1 MIVRSKATLTSK
13 QQLTLPAAVRAALNV
28 TAGDALMFE
37 IGPDGVR
44 VLPAPRP
51 NRFSAFAGR
60 YRIGAGRSQKET
72 NAWLR
77 ELRGHESKR

>member
-1 MIVRSKATLTSK
+1 
-13 QQLTLPAAVRAALNV
+13 
-28 TAGDALMFE
+28 MFE

-60 YRIGAGRSQKET
+60 YRVGAGRSPKET